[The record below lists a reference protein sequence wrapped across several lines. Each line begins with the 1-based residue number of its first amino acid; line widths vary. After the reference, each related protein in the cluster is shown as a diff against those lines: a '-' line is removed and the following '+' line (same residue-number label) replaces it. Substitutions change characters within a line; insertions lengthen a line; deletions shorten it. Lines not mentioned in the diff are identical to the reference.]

1 MHKLLLRT
9 PWLLP
14 ALLAANVTIAQ
25 PDLLRCAAITA
36 DPARLQCYDELATEL
51 RGELPTETETA
62 ATPAAALQPVP
73 EPASEPPRSG
83 VARALALFGFESRPE
98 EQRDITEVLDVLEAT
113 VASATHSP
121 FSGWTLTLDNGQV
134 WKQVG
139 SDRFDI
145 ETGDRAV
152 ITRGS
157 LNSFLLQ
164 RGGAGRR
171 VRVSRVE

>member
-14 ALLAANVTIAQ
+14 ALLATHAAFAQ
-25 PDLLRCAAITA
+25 PELLRCAAITA
-36 DPARLQCYDELATEL
+36 DPARLQCYDALAAEQ
-51 RGELPTETETA
+51 RDELPTETA
-62 ATPAAALQPVP
+62 ATPAPAMPPPVP
-73 EPASEPPRSG
+73 APASEPPRSG

-98 EQRDITEVLDVLEAT
+98 EQREITEVLDVIEAT
-113 VASATHSP
+113 VTSASHSP
-121 FSGWTLTLDNGQV
+121 FSGWTLTLDNDQV
-134 WKQVG
+134 WKQIG

-145 ETGDRAV
+145 EIGDTAV